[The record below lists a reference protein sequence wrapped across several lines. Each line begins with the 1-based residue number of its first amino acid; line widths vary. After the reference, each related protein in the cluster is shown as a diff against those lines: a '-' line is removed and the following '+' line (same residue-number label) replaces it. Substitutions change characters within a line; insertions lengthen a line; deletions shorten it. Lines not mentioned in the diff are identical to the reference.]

1 MAASIGELFIQLG
14 VDADIKPLDD
24 AIKKMREVVK
34 GINEE
39 VKANKRLLKYLND
52 INNARTEA
60 QKKIIKE
67 NFVKELQ
74 IEKQE
79 KEIEAAEKAKEE
91 KLKQIAAIKGAIKGI
106 VGFVAAISGA
116 VYALNKLTDSLVQN
130 NQEFL
135 NLTRNS
141 DIALSTFQKWDAVGR
156 MFGVR
161 GAANQIANLNQRLY
175 ELKLTG
181 QGAEG
186 FMFAGINPMGQSAES
201 VMEQLR
207 NRVAGLDDT
216 SATFLLNKM
225 GIDPSMLHLLRLGR
239 KEFEELGRTIE
250 KYQLTDKQRGDIQAM
265 NAQLEIARIKL
276 QYVKDRAIL
285 ALMPYVVKLMNLI
298 TKAAD
303 LLRNKVVQNTLKAIG
318 VFAAWIGLVKGLT
331 VAFKLLGG
339 AITIVRTAL
348 TLLTAHPIIAAI
360 TAILGV
366 IMLLIDDINHFYNG
380 GGSVIGVIA
389 KALEDFQKNGIFGDD
404 VPKWIQILAMTADK
418 LLKFKEWKD
427 ENIGKTQEY
436 ITHLPEVKTQKEFDT
451 LFRNSA
457 PQWMKKIK
465 NWGDSLF
472 EPNILTPSVNGIN
485 RNLDN
490 SRNINKSQTTTVYMD
505 NNFNTSQPAQ
515 DVYRELIYLNNAY
528 APNY

>member
-79 KEIEAAEKAKEE
+79 KEIKALEKAKEG
-91 KLKQIAAIKGAIKGI
+91 KLKQIAAIKGAIKGFA
-106 VGFVAAISGA
+106 GFVAAISGA
-116 VYALNKLTDSLVQN
+116 VYALNKLTNSLVQN

-186 FMFAGINPMGQSAES
+186 FMFAGINPMGQSAEG

-207 NRVAGLDDT
+207 NRVSGLNDT
-216 SATFLLNKM
+216 AATFLLNKM
-225 GIDPSMLHLLRLGR
+225 GLDPSMLHLLRMTR
-239 KEFEELGRTIE
+239 VEFEAFNNEIN
-250 KYQLTDKQRGDIQAM
+250 KYQLTKDQRKEIQQL
-265 NAQLEIARIKL
+265 NAQLEIAKIKL
-276 QYVKDRAIL
+276 QYLKDRIIL
-285 ALMPYVVKLMNLI
+285 KILPPLVQFMHSIARISIALKDIVKSIERITVLKNVLI
-298 TKAAD
+298 
-303 LLRNKVVQNTLKAIG
+303 AIG
-318 VFAAWIGLVKGLT
+318 AGLLIWFHPLI
-331 VAFKLLGG
+331 ALFG
-339 AITIVRTAL
+339 ALYLI
-348 TLLTAHPIIAAI
+348 
-360 TAILGV
+360 
-366 IMLLIDDINHFYNG
+366 IDDIVGYMQGKKSLFGVVLAAINEFKENG
-380 GGSVIGVIA
+380 F
-389 KALEDFQKNGIFGDD
+389 LGDE
-404 VPKWIQILAMTADK
+404 VPEWIRLLAEAADK
-418 LLKFKEWKD
+418 LTKWWNEQK
-427 ENIGKTQEY
+427 QEAAKREEAIAEATAGNLRTELNSPY
-436 ITHLPEVKTQKEFDT
+436 IQAVKNADGSYGFAEVIPDAYK
-451 LFRNSA
+451 R
-457 PQWMKKIK
+457 P
-465 NWGDSLF
+465 SL
-472 EPNILTPSVNGIN
+472 NGIN
-485 RNLDN
+485 QSLDN
-490 SRNINKSQTTTVYMD
+490 SRNFNKTKNTTVNM
-505 NNFNTSQPAQ
+505 NNTFNTPQPAQ
-515 DVYRELIYLNNAY
+515 DVYRDLLYLNNAF
-528 APNY
+528 APNF